1 MMNYAETGLKGSWA
15 RTALTSLCA
24 CMAAIACAHT
34 EIKAIVPFAPEV
46 AKQCEEWAHLAF
58 NGSSPARDEGF
69 ITCITERDPS
79 ASREDLLHRLETGD
93 GSGLYDRL
101 MSGGNLPIASESDC
115 AYMRL
120 AVQSPAGS
128 NESEQQPMRELFSRA
143 LTQAGF
149 EVVPIEMEHRWWAS
163 SLTLDTGSSSVA
175 WTIVVRAVPEIG
187 DGAIQFTTLNKTVDG
202 KVGSFSGMQSLR
214 SFDKAEAPEV
224 AWIAASTVV
233 KELLPAANRRCDDI
247 DAELEEAQVR
257 LEQLRNELTEEIE
270 RVRSEKTQRRE
281 EARRRKQLVIEVE
294 G

>member
-1 MMNYAETGLKGSWA
+1 MMNNAKTGLRNSWA

-24 CMAAIACAHT
+24 GMAAIACAHT
-34 EIKAIVPFAPEV
+34 EIKAIVPFSPGV
-46 AKQCEEWAHLAF
+46 AKQCEEWANLAF
-58 NGSSPARDEGF
+58 NGSSPDRDKGF
-69 ITCITERDPS
+69 ITCITKRDPS

-93 GSGLYDRL
+93 GSGSYDRL

-115 AYMRL
+115 AYMRM

-128 NESEQQPMRELFSRA
+128 NEFDQKPMRELFSRA
-143 LTQAGF
+143 LTRVGF

-163 SLTLDTGSSSVA
+163 SLTLDTSSNSVA

-202 KVGSFSGMQSLR
+202 RARSFSGMQSLR

-224 AWIAASTVV
+224 VWVAASAIAQ
-233 KELLPAANRRCDDI
+233 ELLPAANRRCDDI
-247 DAELEEAQVR
+247 DAELEEAQVV
-257 LEQLRNELTEEIE
+257 LEQLRKELTKEIE
-270 RVRSEKTQRRE
+270 RVRNEKTQRRE

>member
-1 MMNYAETGLKGSWA
+1 
-15 RTALTSLCA
+15 
-24 CMAAIACAHT
+24 MAAIACAHT
-34 EIKAIVPFAPEV
+34 EIKAIVPFSPGV
-46 AKQCEEWAHLAF
+46 AKQCEEWANLAF
-58 NGSSPARDEGF
+58 NGSSPDRDKGF
-69 ITCITERDPS
+69 ITCITKRDPS

-115 AYMRL
+115 AYMRM

-128 NESEQQPMRELFSRA
+128 NEFDQKPMRELFSRA
-143 LTQAGF
+143 LTRVGF

-163 SLTLDTGSSSVA
+163 SLTLDTSSNSVA

-202 KVGSFSGMQSLR
+202 RARSFSGMQSLR

-224 AWIAASTVV
+224 VWVAASAIAQ
-233 KELLPAANRRCDDI
+233 ELLPAANRRCDDI
-247 DAELEEAQVR
+247 DAELEEAQVV
-257 LEQLRNELTEEIE
+257 LEQLRKELTKEIE
-270 RVRSEKTQRRE
+270 RVRNEKTQRRE